1 MTLAAGIDLGTGA
14 VKTVLFD
21 VSDGDTKWLARSQH
35 RIRRRDPMQLARQ
48 GFDEMLQELD
58 LKPDAIDYVATT
70 GDGENIPYRTG
81 HFYSMTTHARGATYL
96 RPGINAVIDIGA
108 LHGRAIA
115 TDERGKVLNYK
126 MTSQCASGS
135 GQFLENIA
143 RYLGVALEEV
153 GMISITADK
162 PETVSSICAVLA
174 ETDVINMIS
183 RGITTANIL
192 KGIHIAM
199 ASRLVK
205 LLKSIKAREG
215 SVLLTGGLALDE
227 GLVEAV
233 KEQVVEQKLKVEVL
247 NHTDSIFAGAIGA
260 ALWGAFRHEK
270 LLQAEH
276 GVPAANLESYDQGK
290 PVLAVNMGQEK
301 VECPMTIV
309 AEPTSS
315 ACPAEQVLKSDSTEK
330 NS

>member
-1 MTLAAGIDLGTGA
+1 MTLTAGIDLGTGA

-21 VSDGDTKWLARSQH
+21 VSDTETKWLARNVE
-35 RIRRRDPMQLARQ
+35 RIRRRDPMVLAKQ
-48 GFDEMLQELD
+48 GFVNLFSELSVD
-58 LKPDAIDYVATT
+58 PEQVDYVATT
-70 GDGENIPYRTG
+70 GDGESIPFRTG
-81 HFYSMTTHARGATYL
+81 HFYSMTTHARGANYL
-96 RPGINAVIDIGA
+96 NPGINAVVDIGA

-115 TDERGKVLNYK
+115 TDERGKVLTYK

-153 GMISITADK
+153 GSISKTADN

-183 RGITTANIL
+183 RGVSTANIL

-199 ASRLVK
+199 AERLVK
-205 LLKSIKAREG
+205 LLKSIRVREG
-215 SVLLTGGLALDE
+215 SVLLTGGLATDE
-227 GLVEAV
+227 GLVEAMR
-233 KEQVVEQKLKVEVL
+233 EQVVEQKLAVDVL
-247 NHTDSIFAGAIGA
+247 NHPDSIFAGAIGA

-276 GVPAANLESYDQGK
+276 GVPATDLASYDEQK
-290 PVLAVNMGQEK
+290 PVLAIDLGQEE
-301 VECPMTIV
+301 VTCPISSV
-309 AEPTSS
+309 VQPTSS
-315 ACPAEQVLKSDSTEK
+315 VCPADEILNPDNEEK
-330 NS
+330 GA

>member
-21 VSDGDTKWLARSQH
+21 VSDGEIKWLARNTD
-35 RIRRRDPMQLARQ
+35 RIRRRDPQVLAKE
-48 GFDEMLQELD
+48 GFDKILAELK
-58 LKPDAIDYVATT
+58 LDAGQIDYIATT
-70 GDGENIPYRTG
+70 GDGENIPFRTG
-81 HFYSMTTHARGATYL
+81 HFYSMTTHAKGATYL
-96 RPGINAVIDIGA
+96 SPGINAVIDVGA

-115 TDERGKVLNYK
+115 TDDRGKVLTYK

-143 RYLGVALEEV
+143 RYLGVTLEEV
-153 GMISITADK
+153 GDISKTADN

-183 RGITTANIL
+183 RGISTANIL

-215 SVLLTGGLALDE
+215 SVLITGGLAVDE
-227 GLVEAV
+227 GLIEAM
-233 KEQVVEQKLKVEVL
+233 KEQVVEQKLKVNVL
-247 NHTDSIFAGAIGA
+247 SHADSIYAGAIGA
-260 ALWGAFRHEK
+260 ALWGAFRHDK
-270 LLQAEH
+270 LLQAQH
-276 GVPAANLESYDQGK
+276 GVPAKNLDEYDAGK
-290 PVLAVNMGQEK
+290 AALAVNLGEES
-301 VECPMTIV
+301 VACPITNI
-309 AEPTSS
+309 AEPQCNPVQGGPAS
-315 ACPAEQVLKSDSTEK
+315 ATDKETK
-330 NS
+330 

>member
-21 VSDGDTKWLARSQH
+21 VSDGEIKWLARNTD
-35 RIRRRDPMQLARQ
+35 RIRRRDPQVLAKE
-48 GFDEMLQELD
+48 GFDKILAELK
-58 LKPDAIDYVATT
+58 LDAGQIDYIATT
-70 GDGENIPYRTG
+70 GDGENIPFRTG
-81 HFYSMTTHARGATYL
+81 HFYSMTTHAKGATYL
-96 RPGINAVIDIGA
+96 SPGINAVIDVGA

-115 TDERGKVLNYK
+115 TDDRGKVLTYK

-143 RYLGVALEEV
+143 RYLGVTLEEV
-153 GMISITADK
+153 GDISKTADN

-183 RGITTANIL
+183 RGISTANIL

-215 SVLLTGGLALDE
+215 TVLITGGLAVDE
-227 GLVEAV
+227 GLIEAM
-233 KEQVVEQKLKVEVL
+233 KEQVVEQKLKVNVL
-247 NHTDSIFAGAIGA
+247 SHADSIYAGAIGA
-260 ALWGAFRHEK
+260 ALWGAFRHDK
-270 LLQAEH
+270 LLQAQH
-276 GVPAANLESYDQGK
+276 GVPAKNLDEYDAGK
-290 PVLAVNMGQEK
+290 AALAVNLGEES
-301 VECPMTIV
+301 VACPITNI
-309 AEPTSS
+309 AEPQCNPVQGGPAS
-315 ACPAEQVLKSDSTEK
+315 ATDRETK
-330 NS
+330 